1 MSNRGD
7 SGDESQGLT
16 HFEPHTSDDSQSLW
30 PVNRILRESR
40 SKYEVEWAGLDP
52 ETGKPWKPSW
62 IPKEDCSDACIQD
75 WKEEKRRREVKKPR
89 GEKRRLLSVTKFSCL
104 TNLKEMSPLELVQ
117 DREIIQ
123 KSGIL
128 RRPRSPSPPKSKP
141 SSKPISHDVR
151 DEEEEESQS
160 ARPIKKRKK
169 LAVSPDE
176 SNSDDEQPS
185 EIQSSAEKNRL
196 NSEKGGYSKQQPPA
210 KASAEVDTSQ
220 SLSSVSVVPE
230 SQHIYE
236 DQSETFTEPD
246 QPISHPRKNPP
257 VLRPIPQMTPTAFKA
272 RLEGPLSQIEEFTSP
287 SPSPKPSRKQLEAA
301 SNRVKPLTTSA
312 SRGVQQRPTVNY
324 ESRSTNDALSPRG
337 SVLLNS
343 EPLPATEVSRQEH
356 IMKVAAKDATIA
368 ALEARVS
375 LLQEER
381 ERLEKRLQDDVTE
394 HALAKH
400 AFEEQ
405 ISGLTTALKQFGS
418 LEPAGVEAILSQ
430 DKVSSVLDTLQTD
443 AGTDITMAPPP
454 YVRSE
459 EDEALITRLRAENAE
474 LQDVVVRIKAE
485 KASSD
490 AMVEQ
495 VREVALRAE
504 AARTD
509 MSRQLRIFKEV
520 AQNAPKIAEE
530 MFSSA
535 LAAAQGEVE
544 QYKSQ
549 VLILEAQNLLTGDEI
564 RKKAAKSDILAKKYQ
579 RSQKKQ
585 EALFEELAILEQ
597 ERDRANTLAQ
607 ELTLIISDI
616 GNNTANEST
625 FERIGNILRGD
636 DEVEAVDI
644 EIPDAIG
651 EDQTEETTTS
661 ESEDTDEGPI
671 VEEADEEDEEKKSAK
686 GDMNLT
692 VEEIRDPSQAR
703 SISPILQA
711 TPSIR

>member
-16 HFEPHTSDDSQSLW
+16 QFETHTSDDSQSLW

-75 WKEEKRRREVKKPR
+75 WKEEKRNEPSRTSSRPRNYSEERHPPGDAVLTSPIRKRVSGGLVPFVEVSKK
-89 GEKRRLLSVTKFSCL
+89 
-104 TNLKEMSPLELVQ
+104 
-117 DREIIQ
+117 
-123 KSGIL
+123 
-128 RRPRSPSPPKSKP
+128 RPRSPSPPKSRP

-151 DEEEEESQS
+151 DEEEEEESQS

-185 EIQSSAEKNRL
+185 EIQSSAEKKRP
-196 NSEKGGYSKQQPPA
+196 NSEKGGYSKHQPPA

-220 SLSSVSVVPE
+220 SLSSISVVPE

-257 VLRPIPQMTPTAFKA
+257 VLRPIPHMTPTAFKA

-287 SPSPKPSRKQLEAA
+287 SPSPQPFKKQLEAA
-301 SNRVKPLTTSA
+301 SNRIKPLTTSA

-324 ESRSTNDALSPRG
+324 ESRSTNDVLSPTA
-337 SVLLNS
+337 SVRLNS
-343 EPLPATEVSRQEH
+343 EPSPAIEVSRQEH
-356 IMKVAAKDATIA
+356 TMKIAAKDATIA
-368 ALEARVS
+368 ALEARIS

-381 ERLEKRLQDDVTE
+381 ERLEKRLQDDVSE

-400 AFEEQ
+400 AFEEE
-405 ISGLTTALKQFGS
+405 IFGLTTALKQFGS
-418 LEPAGVEAILSQ
+418 LEPARVEAILSR

-474 LQDVVVRIKAE
+474 LQDMVVRIKAE

-535 LAAAQGEVE
+535 LAAAQAEVE

-585 EALFEELAILEQ
+585 EALFEELTILEQ

-625 FERIGNILRGD
+625 FERIRNILRGD
-636 DEVEAVDI
+636 DEVEA
-644 EIPDAIG
+644 
-651 EDQTEETTTS
+651 
-661 ESEDTDEGPI
+661 
-671 VEEADEEDEEKKSAK
+671 
-686 GDMNLT
+686 
-692 VEEIRDPSQAR
+692 
-703 SISPILQA
+703 
-711 TPSIR
+711 